1 MAETKSA
8 AANRLRG
15 LGVLLACAVFAG
27 GCAASQAFKQGE
39 TLTKMGDLDA
49 AVAAYRKAAQED
61 PDNAK
66 YKISLERAMQ
76 AASRSHL
83 DKAREF
89 ERQEQLEAALGEYKL
104 AAENDP
110 SNRLIATKIAT
121 MEKTLRDRAEAE
133 RPKPPGQQLR
143 EQARAASSAPIL
155 NPASRQPRDWTFN
168 NVGFKDILNFIGDA
182 SGINVSYDRE
192 VVDRPTTLQLNGAT
206 VEQAINQ
213 VMAMNQLSY
222 KVVNERSIFV
232 FADTPAKHT
241 QYDEQVIRTF
251 YIQHSDVTELS
262 QLLSSII
269 RLPNIAVQPAISFSK
284 AANSMTI
291 RASTTIMAILER
303 VIEQNDKPRAE
314 IVFDI
319 EILEVDRD
327 RAKQY
332 GLNLSEFALGT
343 IFSPEVSPSAS
354 VTTTGTGTNVG
365 TGNGTVTSTTSGTST
380 PPSGVKSP
388 PPFNLNT
395 ISRGISTAD
404 FYLAVPTAVMRAL
417 ESDTKTRL
425 LAKPQLRG
433 AEGAKL
439 TLNLGQE
446 VPIVTTSYTPIATG
460 GVGQN
465 PLNSFQLKPVG
476 INIDITPR
484 VTLDGDILLE
494 LNIES
499 SGAGPDK
506 NVAGTNYPS
515 FVSRKVG
522 TRLRLRDG
530 ESNLLAGLL
539 REDESTS
546 VQGFPGAIHVPLL
559 KQAFSNNNNSKSQI
573 DLIMLLTP
581 HIVRTSEIGE
591 VDLRPIYIGS
601 QQNLG
606 LGGPPPLIAST
617 PEPEPPAAP
626 AAAAP
631 PAQPRQTTPGAP
643 PGPSPG
649 APTTSP
655 GAPASP
661 PLTPPGTTLAP
672 PPGSTPVPGLV
683 VVPTQPPAQPNP
695 PPGQPPPPP
704 PAEQPPP
711 GATATPP
718 ATVPPPAQPPGQ
730 AAGPSPAAAPAVA
743 PEPTTT
749 PGLGAAQVLI
759 SPPGTALRVG
769 QGPYTLPLTIVNA
782 ARLSMLT
789 LTLTFDPALL
799 RVRAVQEGSFMRS
812 GGVTTTFTQ
821 QVSPGRVDVT
831 IARSSDATGAS
842 GTGLLAAVVFDA
854 IAPGAATLTP
864 SGTGTGPGS
873 TAMGLQFRPI
883 TINIQ

>member
-1 MAETKSA
+1 M
-8 AANRLRG
+8 ANRLRG
-15 LGVLLACAVFAG
+15 LGVWLACAVIAG
-27 GCAASQAFKQGE
+27 GCAAGQAFRQGDAA
-39 TLTKMGDLDA
+39 TRRGDLDQ
-49 AVAAYRKAAQED
+49 AVSFYRRAAQSD
-61 PDNAK
+61 PDNPR
-66 YKISLERAMQ
+66 YKITLERAMQ
-76 AASRSHL
+76 AASRYHL
-83 DKAREF
+83 DRAHEF
-89 ERQEQLEAALGEYKL
+89 ERQDQLEAALGEYRL

-110 SNRLIATKIAT
+110 SNRGVATKIAS

-133 RPKPPGQQLR
+133 RPKPAGQQLR
-143 EQARAASSAPIL
+143 EQARAASASPIL
-155 NPASRQPRDWTFN
+155 NPASRQPRDWIFN
-168 NVGFKDILNFIGDA
+168 NVAFKDILNFIGDA
-182 SGINVSYDRE
+182 SGINISYDRE

-251 YIQHSDVTELS
+251 YIQHADVTELS

-284 AANSMTI
+284 NANSMTI

-319 EILEVDRD
+319 EILEVDRE
-327 RAKQY
+327 RAKTY
-332 GLNLSEFALGT
+332 GLNLSEFALGAV
-343 IFSPEVSPSAS
+343 FSPEVSPNGA
-354 VTTTGTGTNVG
+354 TTAPATGTTAAPAA
-365 TGNGTVTSTTSGTST
+365 GTST
-380 PPSGVKSP
+380 PPSGLKSP

-460 GVGQN
+460 GVGTN

-484 VTLDGDILLE
+484 VTLDGDILIE
-494 LNIES
+494 LNVES
-499 SGAGPDK
+499 SSEGTAR

-539 REDESTS
+539 REDESAA

-559 KQAFSNNNNSKSQI
+559 SQAFSSNDNRKSQI

-581 HIVRTSEIGE
+581 HIVRTSEITE
-591 VDLRPIYIGS
+591 SDLRPIYIGS

-606 LGGPPPLIAST
+606 LGGPPPLIAPT
-617 PEPEPPAAP
+617 PEPDATPASPFPAP
-626 AAAAP
+626 
-631 PAQPRQTTPGAP
+631 PRQTTPGAA
-643 PGPSPG
+643 PGSTPG
-649 APTTSP
+649 APTTTP
-655 GAPASP
+655 GAAASP
-661 PLTPPGTTLAP
+661 SLTPPGTTLAP
-672 PPGSTPVPGLV
+672 PPGSSPVPGLV
-683 VVPTQPPAQPNP
+683 VVPAQPQPPAAQPN
-695 PPGQPPPPP
+695 
-704 PAEQPPP
+704 
-711 GATATPP
+711 
-718 ATVPPPAQPPGQ
+718 
-730 AAGPSPAAAPAVA
+730 APAGQ
-743 PEPTTT
+743 TT
-749 PGLGAAQVLI
+749 PGAPATQTPGASPQSAAPGALTLPTGGPPSSATASAQGAASILAAPPAPTLEPLVTQGVGSAQVLI
-759 SPPGTALRVG
+759 SPPPGTAFRVG
-769 QGPYTLPLTIVNA
+769 QGPYTVPLTIVNA
-782 ARLSMLT
+782 ARLSMVT
-789 LTLTFDPALL
+789 LTLTYDAALL
-799 RVRAVQEGSFMRS
+799 RVRAVQEGSFMRTA
-812 GGVTTTFTQ
+812 GATATFTQ
-821 QVSPGRVDVT
+821 QVSPGRVDV
-831 IARSSDATGAS
+831 ILSRSADANGAS
-842 GTGLLAAVVFDA
+842 GTGLLAALVFDA
-854 IAPGAATLTP
+854 IAPGTATLTL
-864 SGTGTGPGS
+864 SGTGSGPGN
-873 TAMGLQFRPI
+873 TPMGLQFRPV
-883 TINIQ
+883 TIAVQ

>member
-1 MAETKSA
+1 M
-8 AANRLRG
+8 ANRLRG
-15 LGVLLACAVFAG
+15 VGLWLACAVIAG
-27 GCAASQAFKQGE
+27 GCAAGQAFKQGE
-39 TLTKMGDLDA
+39 DATKKGDLDQ
-49 AVAAYRKAAQED
+49 AVVAYRKAAQAD
-61 PDNAK
+61 PDNPK
-66 YKISLERAMQ
+66 YKITLERAMQ
-76 AASRSHL
+76 AASRFHL
-83 DKAREF
+83 DRARDF
-89 ERQEQLEAALGEYKL
+89 EKQDQLEAALGEYKL

-110 SNRLIATKIAT
+110 SNRGIASKIAT
-121 MEKTLRDRAEAE
+121 MEKALRDRAEAE

-143 EQARAASSAPIL
+143 EQARAASAVPTL
-155 NPASRQPRDWTFN
+155 NPASRQPRDWIFN

-182 SGINVSYDRE
+182 SGINISYDRE
-192 VVDRPTTLQLNGAT
+192 VVDRATTLQLNGAT
-206 VEQAINQ
+206 VEQAIGQ

-251 YIQHSDVTELS
+251 YIQHADVTELS

-291 RASTTIMAILER
+291 RASTTMMAILER

-319 EILEVDRD
+319 EILEVDRE
-327 RAKQY
+327 RAKTY

-343 IFSPEVSPSAS
+343 IFSPEVSPSGS
-354 VTTTGTGTNVG
+354 VTNTGTATGVG
-365 TGNGTVTSTTSGTST
+365 TGNGTVTTTTSGTST
-380 PPSGVKSP
+380 GPSGVKSP

-404 FYLAVPTAVMRAL
+404 FYMAVPAAVMRAL

-465 PLNSFQLKPVG
+465 PLNSFQLKQVG

-499 SGAGPDK
+499 SAAGPDK
-506 NVAGTNYPS
+506 SVAGTNYPS

-546 VQGFPGAIHVPLL
+546 VQGFPGAIHVPILS
-559 KQAFSNNNNSKSQI
+559 QAFSANDNHKSQI

-591 VDLRPIYIGS
+591 ADLRPIYIGS

-606 LGGPPPLIAST
+606 LGGPPPLIAPT
-617 PEPEPPAAP
+617 PEPDVQPPP
-626 AAAAP
+626 AP
-631 PAQPRQTTPGAP
+631 PAPRQTTPGAP
-643 PGPSPG
+643 AGSTPG
-649 APTTSP
+649 APPTTP

-661 PLTPPGTTLAP
+661 SLTPPGTTLAP
-672 PPGSTPVPGLV
+672 PPGSSPVPGLV
-683 VVPTQPPAQPNP
+683 VVPAQPQAPVNAQPAPPPEPNAPGGQPVPGAPPSQTPGAAAAQGAAPPAPAPAAAATQPSPSTPAQP
-695 PPGQPPPPP
+695 
-704 PAEQPPP
+704 
-711 GATATPP
+711 
-718 ATVPPPAQPPGQ
+718 
-730 AAGPSPAAAPAVA
+730 APDTQ
-743 PEPTTT
+743 TTT
-749 PGLGAAQVLI
+749 GLGSAQVLI
-759 SPPGTALRVG
+759 SPPGTSFRVG
-769 QGPYTLPLTIVNA
+769 QGPYTVPLTIANA
-782 ARLSMLT
+782 ARLSTVT
-789 LTLTFDPALL
+789 LTLTYDASLL

-812 GGVTTTFTQ
+812 GGANASFTQ
-821 QVSPGRVDVT
+821 QVSPGRVDV
-831 IARSSDATGAS
+831 IISRASDATGAS
-842 GTGLLAAVVFDA
+842 GAGLLAALVFDA
-854 IAPGAATLTP
+854 IAPGTAMLTL
-864 SGTGTGPGS
+864 SGTGTGPGN
-873 TAMGLQFRPI
+873 TPMGLQFRPV
-883 TINIQ
+883 TIAIQ